1 MQYWNYLDRSEDDE
15 QAEETALGE
24 VQSDFDGASSGQL
37 RETNPNQ
44 QFFDFGET
52 LNPRFDQLDEM
63 SGFEEANADPSENPA
78 VPEESEGPD
87 DGRRSE
93 NDLGGRNPLDREG
106 Q

>member
-24 VQSDFDGASSGQL
+24 VQSDFDGASDGQM
-37 RETNPNQ
+37 RETNPAQ
-44 QFFDFGET
+44 QYFDFGET
-52 LNPRFDQLDEM
+52 LSPRLDQLDEM
-63 SGFEEANADPSENPA
+63 SGFDEAVIEPPENQALPDE
-78 VPEESEGPD
+78 PDGPD
-87 DGRRSE
+87 DGRRAE